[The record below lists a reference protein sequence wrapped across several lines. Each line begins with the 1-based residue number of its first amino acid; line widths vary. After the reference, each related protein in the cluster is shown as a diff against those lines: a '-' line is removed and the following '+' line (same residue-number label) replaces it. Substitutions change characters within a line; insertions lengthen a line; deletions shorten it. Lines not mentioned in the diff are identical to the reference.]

1 MTEHILK
8 LNERYYE
15 AVANGIKKFE
25 IRKADRDFKVGDT
38 LRLRKIESEHKYF
51 TDADLN
57 KSKTCNEII
66 VKVLYIL
73 YHNDFPD
80 GIPEGYC
87 VMSIKVI
94 K

>member
-1 MTEHILK
+1 MTEHLLK

-38 LRLRKIESEHKYF
+38 LRLRKIESEHKYL
-51 TDADLN
+51 TDADLD
-57 KSKTCNEII
+57 KSISNEI
-66 VKVLYIL
+66 VAKVLYIL

>member
-1 MTEHILK
+1 MTEHLLK
-8 LNERYYE
+8 LNEKYYE

-51 TDADLN
+51 TDADLD
-57 KSKTCNEII
+57 KSKTSNEI
-66 VKVLYIL
+66 VAKVLYIL
-73 YHNDFPD
+73 YHADFPD

-94 K
+94 R

>member
-8 LNERYYE
+8 LNEKYFE

-25 IRKADRDFKVGDT
+25 IRKADRDFKVGDS
-38 LRLRKIESEHKYF
+38 LRLRKIESEHNQF
-51 TDADLN
+51 
-57 KSKTCNEII
+57 TCNEII
-66 VKVLYIL
+66 VKFLYIL

-94 K
+94 R

>member
-25 IRKADRDFKVGDT
+25 IRKADRDFKVGDS
-38 LRLRKIESEHKYF
+38 LRLRKIESEHNQF
-51 TDADLN
+51 
-57 KSKTCNEII
+57 TCNEII

-94 K
+94 R